1 MNRVFVIVAS
11 GLALAGC
18 ASGSDWLPKFEPAP
32 VSIQFQSEPAG
43 AEAKISTGGSCQT
56 PCGLSLPPDK
66 EFSVTFSLAGY
77 QPQTVPV
84 QLTKPQGVET
94 ALQPNPVVV
103 ELAAAPKT
111 PPRRPTRRSAATA
124 SAPKPAAA
132 RTAAPRPAA
141 AAPAPAAAP
150 RPAAAAPAP
159 AAAPR
164 PAAAAPAPAPAAP
177 TADPWPS
184 VR

>member
-11 GLALAGC
+11 GLTLAGC
-18 ASGSDWLPKFEPAP
+18 ASGNDWLPKFEPAP

-43 AEAKISTGGSCQT
+43 AEAKTSTGQSCQT
-56 PCGLSLPPDK
+56 PCGLSLPADK

-94 ALQPNPVVV
+94 ALQPNPVAV

-111 PPRRPTRRSAATA
+111 PPKRSTRRSAATTPT
-124 SAPKPAAA
+124 PKPAAA

-150 RPAAAAPAP
+150 RPAAP
-159 AAAPR
+159 
-164 PAAAAPAPAPAAP
+164 APAPAPTAPAAGP
-177 TADPWPS
+177 FPP